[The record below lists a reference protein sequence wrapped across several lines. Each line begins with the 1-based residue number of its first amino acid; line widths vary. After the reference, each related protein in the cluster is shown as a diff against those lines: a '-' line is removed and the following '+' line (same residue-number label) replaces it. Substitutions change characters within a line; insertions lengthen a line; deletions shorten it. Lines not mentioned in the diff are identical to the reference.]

1 MTPLLRACSGL
12 IVWAVLFS
20 LLYAIEG
27 IGCAQGWDATALRGV
42 LVAIWLVG
50 IAGLIAL
57 VIRAHRHRDRDLMAR
72 LSFRVALSG
81 LVATIITGVPVATLS
96 LCL

>member
-1 MTPLLRACSGL
+1 MIALLRACSGL

-20 LLYAIEG
+20 LLYASEG
-27 IGCAQGWDATALRGV
+27 VGCAQGWDATALRGM
-42 LVAIWLVG
+42 LVAIWMVG

-57 VIRAHRHRDRDLMAR
+57 VVRSHRHRDRDLMSR
-72 LSFRVALSG
+72 LSFRVALAG
-81 LVATIITGVPVATLS
+81 LVTTIITGVPVATLS

>member
-1 MTPLLRACSGL
+1 MTLLLRACSGL

-27 IGCAQGWDATALRGV
+27 VGCAQGWDATALRSV
-42 LVAIWLVG
+42 LVAIWLIG

-57 VIRAHRHRDRDLMAR
+57 VIRARRHRDRDLMAR